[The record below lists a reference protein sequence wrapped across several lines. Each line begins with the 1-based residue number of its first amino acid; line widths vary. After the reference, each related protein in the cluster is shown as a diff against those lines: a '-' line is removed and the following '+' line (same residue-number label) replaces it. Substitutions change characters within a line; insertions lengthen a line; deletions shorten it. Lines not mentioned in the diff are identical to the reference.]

1 MFTKI
6 VIANRGEIAL
16 RILRACRQLG
26 IKTVA
31 THSLIDRDLK
41 HVRLADETVCIGGNS
56 ATDSYLN
63 IPSIIAAAEVT
74 NSQAIHPGYGLLSE
88 NADFAERA
96 EQSGFTFIGPSPNV
110 IRSMGNKVEAI
121 RMMKQ
126 AGLKT
131 IPGSNGPLDDDIETT
146 KQIASEIGFPVLIKA
161 AAGGGGRGMRVVDN
175 IDGIEDAV
183 EMTRSEATAAFGD
196 STVYME
202 KFLRK
207 PRHVEVQILGDTH
220 GNILHFFD
228 RDCSVQRRHQKILEE
243 APATNLDQG
252 KRSSLLK
259 ACVKA
264 CENIG
269 YVGAGT
275 FEFLMEENEFYFIE
289 MNTRIQVEHPVT
301 EMITGTDL
309 VLEQIRISAGEPIL
323 LKQKEIKV
331 SGHAVE
337 CRINAEH
344 PRTFIPS
351 PGKVT
356 RYHPP
361 GGLGVRVDSHL
372 YGGYDIPPYYDSL
385 IAKFITH
392 GTSRAE
398 AIQRMKIALSESI
411 IEGINTNMTLHAQI
425 LEDKNFLGEPQPI
438 KFLEN
443 NLLENF

>member
-183 EMTRSEATAAFGD
+183 EMTRSEAMAAFGD

>member
-1 MFTKI
+1 
-6 VIANRGEIAL
+6 
-16 RILRACRQLG
+16 
-26 IKTVA
+26 
-31 THSLIDRDLK
+31 
-41 HVRLADETVCIGGNS
+41 
-56 ATDSYLN
+56 
-63 IPSIIAAAEVT
+63 
-74 NSQAIHPGYGLLSE
+74 
-88 NADFAERA
+88 
-96 EQSGFTFIGPSPNV
+96 
-110 IRSMGNKVEAI
+110 
-121 RMMKQ
+121 
-126 AGLKT
+126 
-131 IPGSNGPLDDDIETT
+131 
-146 KQIASEIGFPVLIKA
+146 
-161 AAGGGGRGMRVVDN
+161 
-175 IDGIEDAV
+175 
-183 EMTRSEATAAFGD
+183 
-196 STVYME
+196 
-202 KFLRK
+202 
-207 PRHVEVQILGDTH
+207 
-220 GNILHFFD
+220 
-228 RDCSVQRRHQKILEE
+228 
-243 APATNLDQG
+243 
-252 KRSSLLK
+252 
-259 ACVKA
+259 
-264 CENIG
+264 
-269 YVGAGT
+269 
-275 FEFLMEENEFYFIE
+275 

-309 VLEQIRISAGEPIL
+309 VLEKIRISAGEPIL